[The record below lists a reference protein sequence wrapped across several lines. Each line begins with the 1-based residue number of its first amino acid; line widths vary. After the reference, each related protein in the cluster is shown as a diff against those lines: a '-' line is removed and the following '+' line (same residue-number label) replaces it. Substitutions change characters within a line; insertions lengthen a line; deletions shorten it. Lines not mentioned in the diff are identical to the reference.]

1 MGSSLKRSPFYL
13 RRSRIT
19 RRETYWKQD
28 VAVVVGCLGS
38 GARLPWFKS
47 QLHHLCASF
56 GLSFYLC
63 SVFLSVEQ
71 DCNRYLPHMGKALSM
86 MLATYQALNICLAV
100 VGASNVKLD

>member
-1 MGSSLKRSPFYL
+1 MWQWWLSVWALEPDSLEP
-13 RRSRIT
+13 
-19 RRETYWKQD
+19 D
-28 VAVVVGCLGS
+28 
-38 GARLPWFKS
+38 FKS

-71 DCNRYLPHMGKALSM
+71 DCNRYLPHMGKALSV

-100 VGASNVKLD
+100 VGASNVRL